1 MTQKL
6 ECIECKMVYA
16 GQSRVLSKIGFK
28 GLTRLYMVPNSGM
41 Q

>member
-16 GQSRVLSKIGFK
+16 AQSRVPSKIGFK